1 MSFRTLGFILLI
13 AAPMAFAQGRGR
25 GPAVEDFV
33 GIEVEQAQGTPP
45 GTEGLFNFE
54 KDIDKFEMR
63 KVNSPAKITDTAV
76 TSKSEGPND
85 FTTAIGLAF
94 LIGLPGLIWFFM
106 MNNLRQKAHIE
117 SASNIE
123 VLEKYRREK
132 QEAKKAEET
141 FTKAS

>member
-1 MSFRTLGFILLI
+1 MSFRTLGFLLLI
-13 AAPMAFAQGRGR
+13 ISQVSFAQGR

-33 GIEVEQAQGTPP
+33 GIEVDHPEGTPQ

-54 KDIDKFEMR
+54 QEMNKF
-63 KVNSPAKITDTAV
+63 DTNKKNNV
-76 TSKSEGPND
+76 IVVKSVPIPKADGPNGI
-85 FTTAIGLAF
+85 TTAIAIA
-94 LIGLPGLIWFFM
+94 LILGLPGVIWFFM

-132 QEAKKAEET
+132 QEAKKMKEEL
-141 FTKAS
+141 KKVS

>member
-1 MSFRTLGFILLI
+1 MSFRILGFVLLI
-13 AAPMAFAQGRGR
+13 ISQVSFAQGR

-33 GIEVEQAQGTPP
+33 GIEIDHPEGTPQ

-54 KDIDKFEMR
+54 QEMNKFGTT
-63 KVNSPAKITDTAV
+63 KKNNVSVVKSVPAPKADAPKGI
-76 TSKSEGPND
+76 
-85 FTTAIGLAF
+85 TTAIAIAF
-94 LIGLPGLIWFFM
+94 ILGLPGVIWFFM

-132 QEAKKAEET
+132 QEAKKRQEEL
-141 FTKAS
+141 KKVS

>member
-1 MSFRTLGFILLI
+1 MSFRILGFILLI
-13 AAPMAFAQGRGR
+13 ISQVSFAQGR

-33 GIEVEQAQGTPP
+33 GIEVDHPEGTPQ

-54 KDIDKFEMR
+54 QEMNKFDTT
-63 KVNSPAKITDTAV
+63 KKTPVNSV
-76 TSKSEGPND
+76 KSVASVKVDGPNGV
-85 FTTAIGLAF
+85 TTAIAIAF
-94 LIGLPGLIWFFM
+94 ILGLPGLIWFFM

-132 QEAKKAEET
+132 QEAKKAQEE
-141 FTKAS
+141 FKKVS

>member
-1 MSFRTLGFILLI
+1 MSFRTLGFLLLI
-13 AAPMAFAQGRGR
+13 ISQVSFAQGR

-33 GIEVEQAQGTPP
+33 GIEVDHPEGTPQ

-54 KDIDKFEMR
+54 QEMNKF
-63 KVNSPAKITDTAV
+63 DTNKNNNV
-76 TSKSEGPND
+76 SVVKSVSAPKADGTNGI
-85 FTTAIGLAF
+85 TTAIAIAF
-94 LIGLPGLIWFFM
+94 ILGLPGVIWFFM

-132 QEAKKAEET
+132 QEAKKVQDEL
-141 FTKAS
+141 KKVS